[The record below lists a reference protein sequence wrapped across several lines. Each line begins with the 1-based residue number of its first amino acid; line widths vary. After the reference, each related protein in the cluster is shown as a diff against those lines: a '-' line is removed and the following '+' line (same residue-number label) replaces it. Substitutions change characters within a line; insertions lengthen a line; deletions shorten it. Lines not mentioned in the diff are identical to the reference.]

1 MSTIL
6 ISKKAP
12 NFTAPA
18 VLENNSI
25 INEFNLYEKT
35 KDKYVVLFFYPLN
48 FTFVC
53 PTELISIN
61 NRINK
66 FKNLNTEIISISV
79 DSQFSHYTYRNT
91 PIKNGGIG
99 PVKFT
104 MVSDVKHTICKSYEI
119 EHPNEGISLRGTF
132 IIDKNRIIR
141 HQSINDLP
149 IGRNIDEI
157 LRILNAIQTF
167 EINGNVCPAGWKNG
181 NKTIEPS
188 SEGIIK
194 FLQLNSETL

>member
-6 ISKKAP
+6 VSKKAP

-25 INEFNLYEKT
+25 INEFNLYERT
-35 KDKYVVLFFYPLN
+35 KDKYTVLFFYPLN

-61 NRINK
+61 HRINE

-79 DSQFSHYTYRNT
+79 DSQFSHYTYKNT

-99 PVKFT
+99 PVKFV

-167 EINGNVCPAGWKNG
+167 ETNGNVCPAGWENG
-181 NKTIEPS
+181 KKTIHPS